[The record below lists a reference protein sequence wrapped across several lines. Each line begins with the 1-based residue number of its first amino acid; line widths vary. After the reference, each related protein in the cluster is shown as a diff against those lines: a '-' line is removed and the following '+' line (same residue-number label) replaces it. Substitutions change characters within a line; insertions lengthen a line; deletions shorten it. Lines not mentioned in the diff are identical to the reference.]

1 MNNEIDS
8 SNKKFFAQS
17 DCPCVMIDS
26 NSYKGLKEQ
35 AMKNAQDIKNEV
47 NVKYKKYLSNTD
59 INVTFKIPSLNLI
72 ARGSGIII
80 PIEDEYSEYSSQYS
94 YDEKIKYGIVERLTK
109 DIEAHFK
116 GWRKEV
122 RKLFND
128 LHQDMLRKMVRNT
141 YTMIILYIIVIIE
154 TICLIFLI

>member
-1 MNNEIDS
+1 MNNERNS
-8 SNKKFFAQS
+8 SDKIFFAQS
-17 DCPCVMIDS
+17 DGPCVMIDS
-26 NSYKGLKEQ
+26 NSYKKLKEQ
-35 AMKNAQDIKNEV
+35 AIKNQEDIEE
-47 NVKYKKYLSNTD
+47 KAKMRYKEYLSKSD
-59 INVTFKIPSLNLI
+59 INVTFKIPSLDII
-72 ARGSGIII
+72 ARGAGIIV

-94 YDEKIKYGIVERLTK
+94 YDEKIKYAIVERLTK

-116 GWRKEV
+116 GWRKDV

>member
-1 MNNEIDS
+1 MNNERNS
-8 SNKKFFAQS
+8 SDKIFFAQS
-17 DCPCVMIDS
+17 NCPCVMIDS
-26 NSYKGLKEQ
+26 KSYKELKEQ
-35 AMKNAQDIKNEV
+35 ANKNAQEIKNEV
-47 NVKYKKYLSNTD
+47 NEKYKEYLSKND

-80 PIEDEYSEYSSQYS
+80 PVEDEYSEYSSQYS
-94 YDEKIKYGIVERLTK
+94 YDEKIRYGIVERLTN
-109 DIEAHFK
+109 DIEANFK
-116 GWRKEV
+116 DWRKDV

-154 TICLIFLI
+154 TICLIFF

>member
-1 MNNEIDS
+1 MNNERNS
-8 SNKKFFAQS
+8 SDKMFFAQS

-26 NSYKGLKEQ
+26 NSYKELKEQ
-35 AMKNAQDIKNEV
+35 AHKNQQDIEEMAKMKYQEYLGKN
-47 NVKYKKYLSNTD
+47 D

-72 ARGSGIII
+72 ARGAGIIV
-80 PIEDEYSEYSSQYS
+80 PIENEYSEYSSQYS

-116 GWRKEV
+116 GWRKDV

>member
-17 DCPCVMIDS
+17 DCPCVMIDN
-26 NSYKGLKEQ
+26 NSYKELKEQ

-47 NVKYKKYLSNTD
+47 NVKYKEYLSNTD

-122 RKLFND
+122 RQEFNFMQNNLLQRVKKD
-128 LHQDMLRKMVRNT
+128 V
-141 YTMIILYIIVIIE
+141 YTIALLSIAVIIE

>member
-35 AMKNAQDIKNEV
+35 AMKNEV

-122 RKLFND
+122 RQEFNLMQNNLLQRLKKD
-128 LHQDMLRKMVRNT
+128 V
-141 YTMIILYIIVIIE
+141 YTIALLSIAVIIE

>member
-1 MNNEIDS
+1 MNNERNS
-8 SNKKFFAQS
+8 SDKMFFAQS

-26 NSYKGLKEQ
+26 NSYKELKEQ
-35 AMKNAQDIKNEV
+35 AHKNQQDIEEMAKMKYQEYLGKN
-47 NVKYKKYLSNTD
+47 D

-72 ARGSGIII
+72 ARGAGIIV
-80 PIEDEYSEYSSQYS
+80 PIENEYSEYSSQYS

-122 RKLFND
+122 RQEFNLMQNNLLQRLKKD
-128 LHQDMLRKMVRNT
+128 V
-141 YTMIILYIIVIIE
+141 YTIAFLSIAVIIE